1 MPCRSDYME
10 PTNKENRLQETAK
23 LLCYVYTQLGLEST
37 IPVGWLEAADN
48 CYCEHDLV
56 PDLCAVLKGLAEKT
70 LDRIVYSPKNK
81 MARKLADWWEEHLE
95 ADRKREAEEARA
107 IEVKV
112 LISSAKSKLSAAE
125 KMALGLKDDED
136 LRESA
141 LAKLTADEKKALGL
155 K

>member
-1 MPCRSDYME
+1 MGCRSDYME
-10 PTNKENRLQETAK
+10 PTTKEKRLQETAK
-23 LLCYVYTQLGLEST
+23 LLCYVYTQLGRKKE
-37 IPVGWLEAADN
+37 IKKEWGQAAN
-48 CYCEHDLV
+48 YCYCVIDLV
-56 PDLCAVLKGLAEKT
+56 PNLCAVLKGLDATT
-70 LDRIVYSPKNK
+70 LDRIVYEPKNK
-81 MARKLADWWEEHLE
+81 MARKLVDWLEEHLG